1 MRDCAPGLTFELGSA
16 AKGNCINAEFQNPKH
31 ECDFVLSW
39 TLRKERYG
47 LFALEMAGDEQK
59 AREVLASRDE
69 EEARSG
75 ALLNVYLDYLFLVIY
90 STTIG
95 PACLWG
101 AGTLRA

>member
-1 MRDCAPGLTFELGSA
+1 LHDCAPGLAFELGSA

-39 TLRKERYG
+39 TLRQERYG
-47 LFALEMAGDEQK
+47 LFALEMAGAEQK

-69 EEARSG
+69 EGARSCT
-75 ALLNVYLDYLFLVIY
+75 LLSVYLDYLLLVIY

-95 PACLWG
+95 PACL
-101 AGTLRA
+101 